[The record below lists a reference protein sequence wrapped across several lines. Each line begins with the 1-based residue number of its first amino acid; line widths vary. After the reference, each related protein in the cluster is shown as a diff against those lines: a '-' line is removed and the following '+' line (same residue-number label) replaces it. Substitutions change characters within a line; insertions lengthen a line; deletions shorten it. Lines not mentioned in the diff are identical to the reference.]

1 MYRPAYLWKEQGV
14 LNIAIIVIS
23 ALLAL
28 GAAVNT
34 AGPQVGAAATAAV
47 ATPAPTPTPAP
58 APMDVISGGGPSH

>member
-1 MYRPAYLWKEQGV
+1 LWKEQGV
-14 LNIAIIVIS
+14 YMNFVIIIVA

-28 GAAVNT
+28 GGAVKT
-34 AGPQVGAAATAAV
+34 ESSQVGAAATVAV